1 MKTLFFATTNLNK
14 INEVKQI
21 LDIPNIKIEIPKNF
35 DVEETGK
42 TFKENSLLKAKA
54 LFELL
59 DRKQP
64 VFSEDSGLC
73 IEALNL
79 EPGIYSKRYDQHKL
93 GKKLGANEKNQ
104 LIIDLMKNKKNRTA
118 YFICIVSHISIN
130 GTITNFKGVFSGTIA
145 LNIDYCKKNGFGYD
159 PIFLTTNNKRLS
171 ELSFAEKNKISHR
184 GIAFTKFKKF
194 LIKSPN

>member
-1 MKTLFFATTNLNK
+1 MKTLFFATTNINK

-35 DVEETGK
+35 DVKETGK
-42 TFKENSLLKAKA
+42 TFKENSLIKAKA
-54 LFELL
+54 LFESLG
-59 DRKQP
+59 RKHP

-79 EPGIYSKRYDQHKL
+79 EPGIYSKRYDQYKL
-93 GKKLGANEKNQ
+93 GKKLGTKEKNHF
-104 LIIDLMKNKKNRTA
+104 IIDLMKDKENRAA
-118 YFICIVSHISIN
+118 YFICIVSHIAKD
-130 GTITNFKGVFSGTIA
+130 GTITNFEGIFNGTIA
-145 LNIDYCKKNGFGYD
+145 LDIDCCKKNGFGYD

-171 ELSFAEKNKISHR
+171 ELNLEEKNKISHR

-194 LIKSPN
+194 LMQSLD